1 MLPDTPF
8 PLASFI
14 KLFKEGICMSNIF
27 SNHIVKSKWQLI
39 TSQDHDRSWPMDKL
53 VQARHKVKLSC
64 NPNRSADVSVGW
76 HWHQTFCQKAQL
88 AFWQNPHGNAIL
100 SCCKLSEMFCICK
113 RLCSPPLSQVLL
125 SCVLYMTYSLSYV
138 LQVMPVLCYSHTAD
152 LPTLCFPHSLCRGH
166 RTAGC

>member
-88 AFWQNPHGNAIL
+88 AFFAVHLYPRSCFHVYCTWLIHCHM
-100 SCCKLSEMFCICK
+100 CCKWCLFSAIVI
-113 RLCSPPLSQVLL
+113 LLISPLYAFNIA
-125 SCVLYMTYSLSYV
+125 CVEVTEQQAAKYISLQMEKPIFLWLWV
-138 LQVMPVLCYSHTAD
+138 
-152 LPTLCFPHSLCRGH
+152 
-166 RTAGC
+166 